1 MRRLVADL
9 MWRGMERRVVKGFQ
23 ARMVITLIRKILSLL
38 TLGVLISTFNV
49 SR

>member
-1 MRRLVADL
+1 
-9 MWRGMERRVVKGFQ
+9 MWRGIERQVVKGFQ

>member
-1 MRRLVADL
+1 MVADL
-9 MWRGMERRVVKGFQ
+9 MWRGIERRVVKGFQ
-23 ARMVITLIRKILSLL
+23 AKMAITLIRKILSLML